1 MIKKAYEQPTMKVV
15 QIQQTQ
21 LICASLTSVQS
32 SGLDSEDDLEYDKNG
47 GDQGSAWARKH
58 NGAWDDEEEW

>member
-1 MIKKAYEQPTMKVV
+1 MKKKAYEQPAMKVV

-21 LICASLTSVQS
+21 LICASVNDVTTN
-32 SGLDSEDDLEYDKNG
+32 GLDDDLGYDKNG

-58 NGAWDDEEEW
+58 GGAWDDEEEEW